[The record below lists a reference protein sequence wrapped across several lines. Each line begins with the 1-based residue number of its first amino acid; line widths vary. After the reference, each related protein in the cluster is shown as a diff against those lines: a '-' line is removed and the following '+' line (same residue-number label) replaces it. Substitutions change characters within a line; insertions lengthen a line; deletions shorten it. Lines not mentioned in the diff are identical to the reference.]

1 MNSALN
7 IIKIILLAF
16 IAVALTIVLIVL
28 LNGKIKIKGIDLYE
42 KTELVYENNFTEE
55 ISNLNIIT
63 TNNDVKIE
71 EKEVEAIE
79 VRIYDRKDAKPPA
92 EVKDNTL
99 YIENKDEVRIG
110 FSFGIL
116 GNSRIEITVPKGTTY
131 NLKVAGTSSDV
142 DSLIDLKNV
151 NIETKS
157 GDINLKN
164 SIDTIINTTSGDVTV
179 GNTDKLEITTTSGDI
194 KTGSVSKSIYAKAT
208 SGDFL
213 LGNINGKLTLNTTS
227 GDIKINS
234 VNITKDSS
242 IKVISGDVVISKTND
257 IYIDAH
263 AISGDV
269 KVNTNNRKSD
279 YELKINT
286 TSGDIIVN
294 N

>member
-7 IIKIILLAF
+7 IIRIVLLAF
-16 IAVALTIVLIVL
+16 IAVALTILLIVL

-42 KTELVYENNFTEE
+42 KTELVYENTFTES
-55 ISNLNIIT
+55 ISNLDIIT

-71 EKEVEAIE
+71 EKEIENIE
-79 VRIYDRKDAKPPA
+79 VKIYDRKDAKPTA

-110 FSFGIL
+110 FSFGIN

-131 NLKVAGTSSDV
+131 NLKIDGTSSDV
-142 DSLIDLKNV
+142 DSLINLKNV

-157 GDINLKN
+157 GDVNLKN
-164 SIDTIINTTSGDVTV
+164 SIDTTINTTSGDITV

-194 KTGSVSKSIYAKAT
+194 KTGSVKESIYAKAT

-213 LGNINGKLTLNTTS
+213 LGDINGKLTLNTTS
-227 GDIKINS
+227 GDIKINK
-234 VNITKDSS
+234 VNLTNDSTV
-242 IKVISGDVVISKTND
+242 KVTSGDVVIGETND

-263 AISGDV
+263 VVSGDV